1 MCVVCLRDREKAIP
15 VKCSESECR
24 RDARTEVGEGALSQT
39 MLRLAGRLDILDF
52 TPCLKG
58 RYWRVL
64 SKGVT

>member
-1 MCVVCLRDREKAIP
+1 MCVVCLRDREKAIL
-15 VKCSESECR
+15 VKCSECR
-24 RDARTEVGEGALSQT
+24 RDARTEVGEGALSQI

>member
-1 MCVVCLRDREKAIP
+1 M
-15 VKCSESECR
+15 KCSESECR
-24 RDARTEVGEGALSQT
+24 RDAPTEVGEGALSQT